1 MAKQSSIK
9 PVDLERYSHLT
20 LHEIEAIVLKLERNL
35 TAQTKPE
42 LRAARQALH
51 KRQRIVKS
59 QAMAFEQTNDHHLLF
74 FDSTSNFCKIAGH
87 SVLFFTMTIADRI
100 HWRYSVK
107 IDSDHYSVSE
117 DGIISFRSLENLS
130 NLLAGIGIFPDTEL
144 STEELHYYRLAKV
157 YTPEQ
162 IAKLRDHTQRDT
174 ERMMSIIMPSSPL
187 PLLYDAIAQ
196 VNYII
201 YYQFKH
207 LSDSLARDTI
217 GRRIILESYELM
229 VQYLEFANSHN
240 DLVTE
245 RSLAKIIELS
255 RRLRHGMAYAG
266 RIQIL
271 RHRQIC
277 QMLEHLVVIDRIA
290 SKAYQKAKSNRNNV
304 TNHH

>member
-1 MAKQSSIK
+1 MTKQSSIK
-9 PVDLERYSHLT
+9 PVELEHYSHLT
-20 LHEIEAIVLKLERNL
+20 LHEIESAIQKLERSPTVN
-35 TAQTKPE
+35 TKSE
-42 LRAARQALH
+42 LRAARQALQ
-51 KRQRIVKS
+51 KRQRLIKS

-107 IDSDHYSVSE
+107 IDSDHYSISE

-144 STEELHYYRLAKV
+144 STDELHYYRLAKV

-174 ERMMSIIMPSSPL
+174 ERMMSIVMPTSPL

-196 VNYII
+196 VCYTI

-217 GRRIILESYELM
+217 GRRMILESYELM
-229 VQYLEFANSHN
+229 VQYLEFANARS
-240 DLVTE
+240 DLATE
-245 RSLAKIIELS
+245 RSLGKIVELA

-266 RIQIL
+266 RVQIL
-271 RHRQIC
+271 RHREIC
-277 QMLEHLVVIDRIA
+277 QILENLVMIDRIA
-290 SKAYQKAKSNRNNV
+290 SKAYQKAKRPR
-304 TNHH
+304 TPPQQ

>member
-1 MAKQSSIK
+1 MTKQSSIK
-9 PVDLERYSHLT
+9 PVELERYSHLT
-20 LHEIEAIVLKLERNL
+20 LHEIEAAIQRLERNP
-35 TAQTKPE
+35 TVNTKSE
-42 LRAARQALH
+42 LRAARQALQ
-51 KRQRIVKS
+51 KRQRLIKS

-107 IDSDHYSVSE
+107 IDSDHYSISE

-144 STEELHYYRLAKV
+144 STDELHYYRLAKV

-162 IAKLRDHTQRDT
+162 IARLRDHTQRDT
-174 ERMMSIIMPSSPL
+174 ERMMSIVMPTSPL

-196 VNYII
+196 VSYTI

-217 GRRIILESYELM
+217 GRRMILESYELM
-229 VQYLEFANSHN
+229 VQYLEFANARS
-240 DLVTE
+240 DLATE
-245 RSLAKIIELS
+245 RSLGKIIELA

-266 RIQIL
+266 RVQIL
-271 RHRQIC
+271 RHREIC
-277 QMLEHLVVIDRIA
+277 QILENLVMIDRIA
-290 SKAYQKAKSNRNNV
+290 SKAYQKAKRPR
-304 TNHH
+304 TPPQQ

>member
-1 MAKQSSIK
+1 
-9 PVDLERYSHLT
+9 
-20 LHEIEAIVLKLERNL
+20 
-35 TAQTKPE
+35 
-42 LRAARQALH
+42 
-51 KRQRIVKS
+51 
-59 QAMAFEQTNDHHLLF
+59 MAFEQTNDHHLLF

-107 IDSDHYSVSE
+107 IDSDHYSISE

-144 STEELHYYRLAKV
+144 STNELHYYRLAKV

-174 ERMMSIIMPSSPL
+174 ERMMSIVMPTSPL

-196 VNYII
+196 VSYTI

-217 GRRIILESYELM
+217 GRRMILESYELM
-229 VQYLEFANSHN
+229 VQYLEFANARS
-240 DLVTE
+240 DLATE
-245 RSLAKIIELS
+245 RSLGKIVELA
-255 RRLRHGMAYAG
+255 RRLRHGMAYVG
-266 RIQIL
+266 RVQIL
-271 RHRQIC
+271 RHREIC
-277 QMLEHLVVIDRIA
+277 QILENLVMIDRIA
-290 SKAYQKAKSNRNNV
+290 SKAYQKAKRPR
-304 TNHH
+304 TPPQQ

>member
-1 MAKQSSIK
+1 MTKQSSIK
-9 PVDLERYSHLT
+9 PVELERYSHLT
-20 LHEIEAIVLKLERNL
+20 LHEIEAAIQRLERNP
-35 TAQTKPE
+35 AVNTKSE
-42 LRAARQALH
+42 LRAARQALQ
-51 KRQRIVKS
+51 KRQRLIKS

-107 IDSDHYSVSE
+107 IDSDHYSISE

-144 STEELHYYRLAKV
+144 STNELHYYRLAKV

-174 ERMMSIIMPSSPL
+174 ERMMSIVMPTSPL

-196 VNYII
+196 VSYTI

-217 GRRIILESYELM
+217 GRRMILESYELM
-229 VQYLEFANSHN
+229 VQYLEFANARS
-240 DLVTE
+240 DLATE
-245 RSLAKIIELS
+245 RSLGKIVELA
-255 RRLRHGMAYAG
+255 RRLRHGMAYVG
-266 RIQIL
+266 RVQIL
-271 RHRQIC
+271 RHREIC
-277 QMLEHLVVIDRIA
+277 QILENLVMIDRIA
-290 SKAYQKAKSNRNNV
+290 SKAYQKAKRPR
-304 TNHH
+304 TPPQQ

>member
-107 IDSDHYSVSE
+107 IDSDHYSISE

-174 ERMMSIIMPSSPL
+174 ERM
-187 PLLYDAIAQ
+187 
-196 VNYII
+196 I

-217 GRRIILESYELM
+217 GRRMILESYELM

-271 RHRQIC
+271 RHREIC

-290 SKAYQKAKSNRNNV
+290 SKAYQKAKTNRNNA